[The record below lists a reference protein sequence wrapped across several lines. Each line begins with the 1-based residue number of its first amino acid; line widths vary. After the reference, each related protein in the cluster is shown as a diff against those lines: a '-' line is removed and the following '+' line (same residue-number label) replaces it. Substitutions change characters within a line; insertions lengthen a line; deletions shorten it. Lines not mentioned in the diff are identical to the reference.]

1 MGSTTA
7 RGYASIRDLLALLGS
22 TFDANFDRFVG
33 GAALSLSTNA
43 VDREREG
50 LVARATQSLRE
61 ALLHGSFRPGAK
73 LTLREV
79 ARELGTSVT
88 PVREAVAKLVADGA
102 LEARAGYSARV
113 PILSAER
120 YEELLRIRIRARGI
134 CGQRRFGAVSE
145 TGHPRARQSP
155 GHAEEGSESYSWQ
168 EYLRLSKEF
177 RFAVYERSGMTMLVE
192 LIERLWLQAAPVF
205 FPSISAVSRRSG
217 PRAGV
222 RGVAGRAGARGW
234 TRGGRGDPKGH
245 PAGEHRPVAARH
257 ADQARTSPSR
267 ASGPG
272 DQTRCQDGAKRSV
285 LIYGERICQ
294 FVISFASPVEAGRLF
309 RLVGWPHA

>member
-1 MGSTTA
+1 M
-7 RGYASIRDLLALLGS
+7 
-22 TFDANFDRFVG
+22 
-33 GAALSLSTNA
+33 SLSTNA

-120 YEELLRIRIRARGI
+120 YEELLRIRIVLEGFAASAASERFQKRDIRELANLLGTLRKARK
-134 CGQRRFGAVSE
+134 S
-145 TGHPRARQSP
+145 H
-155 GHAEEGSESYSWQ
+155 SWQ
-168 EYLRLSKEF
+168 EYLRLNKEF

-192 LIERLWLQAAPVF
+192 LIERLWLQAAPYFSLLYPPCPGDPDLEQVYEELLAALARGDG
-205 FPSISAVSRRSG
+205 PGAGEAIRKAIRQGSIDRSQRDMLIKREPRRRAPPAPAIKHVAKTERSG
-217 PRAGV
+217 
-222 RGVAGRAGARGW
+222 
-234 TRGGRGDPKGH
+234 
-245 PAGEHRPVAARH
+245 
-257 ADQARTSPSR
+257 QS
-267 ASGPG
+267 
-272 DQTRCQDGAKRSV
+272 
-285 LIYGERICQ
+285 
-294 FVISFASPVEAGRLF
+294 
-309 RLVGWPHA
+309 